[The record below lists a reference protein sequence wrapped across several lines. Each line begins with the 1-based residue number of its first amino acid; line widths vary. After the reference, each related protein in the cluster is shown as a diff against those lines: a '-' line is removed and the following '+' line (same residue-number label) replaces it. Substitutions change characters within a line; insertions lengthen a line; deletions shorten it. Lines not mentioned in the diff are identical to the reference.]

1 MLRII
6 AGEYGSRRIK
16 TLEGKDTRPTLEKT
30 KGAIFNKIGPFF
42 TGGTFLDLF
51 SGSGNMGL
59 EAISRGMERAVLI
72 DKSPQAVRIIRENV
86 KEMKVE
92 EKCEVKCA
100 SYKSYLSQCDEQ
112 FDVLFLDPPYKLNAY
127 EEAVGMILERDL
139 LKKDGW
145 IILESDKDRTYD
157 FSQLDIHIEKEAV
170 YGITKIT
177 YLKRGIL

>member
-1 MLRII
+1 MLFR
-6 AGEYGSRRIK
+6 S
-16 TLEGKDTRPTLEKT
+16 
-30 KGAIFNKIGPFF
+30 
-42 TGGTFLDLF
+42 
-51 SGSGNMGL
+51 
-59 EAISRGMERAVLI
+59 
-72 DKSPQAVRIIRENV
+72 
-86 KEMKVE
+86 E